1 MNFSIK
7 DYFSKCEQV
16 LNRKLYLLRSV
27 KNVKYYN
34 ESQEQCPDF
43 QKDFIEKKKKHG
55 SFYFQNSL

>member
-16 LNRKLYLLRSV
+16 LNRKLYLLCSV

-34 ESQEQCPDF
+34 ESQEQCPDYP
-43 QKDFIEKKKKHG
+43 KR
-55 SFYFQNSL
+55 FY